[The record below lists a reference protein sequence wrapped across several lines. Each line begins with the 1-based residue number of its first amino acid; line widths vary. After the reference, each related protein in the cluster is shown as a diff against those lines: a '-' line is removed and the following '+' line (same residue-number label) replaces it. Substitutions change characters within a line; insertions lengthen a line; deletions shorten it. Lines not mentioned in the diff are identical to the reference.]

1 MSNLRVTTNLNAET
15 TLQLPKTELRSNFLY
30 LYNRGFKEKPFPFM
44 CRMWIGLIAPE
55 LTKDPRYGK
64 NARFIRDA
72 MKELHKKMPAGLT
85 RLKKIN
91 DNADPHFRV
100 ALPIISSATDVF
112 SSRMRTFIRAIADQ
126 QVEDHHSE
134 KSNELQSQMMGDKD
148 TNEGNFPPRFYKTNE
163 VLAHMGGLNSAG
175 LEALKACLLGVSLE
189 QLGSRSV
196 WFVHLRISKAEAQ
209 QLTNTEWPEIRNVDL
224 YPMMLQWATS
234 SFGQTEGKSPLSSFP
249 ISKIARTLP
258 AVTEADIRT
267 DEYGISIAPD
277 GSPLYL
283 PQKLDQTQK
292 YENLF
297 SQAGYNEAEDDFALA
312 RDDKMGLVAEGAL
325 PRNIPVLIDWVNNK
339 YSFTTTTGMLNVLDL
354 NRYKRAD
361 AAHIMSLL
369 SNHRLTGE
377 LIGRFIPL
385 ARYAGLNIS
394 LDPKKEELQDIEGFD
409 PVAHAAIESAIG
421 DINKY
426 TEEVEKA
433 YNRMNGDEI
442 YLTKL
447 TPDSEYQAYRAVYR
461 WCVKAYDAILAQ
473 LDSVYAHYSVS
484 HVATQMAWLT
494 IIVKYG
500 AQIPETSAKDM
511 QIRQAAL
518 NAKDR
523 KPDPGWEIPSCPLIR
538 KENLILPHQ
547 KKIRHLLQDSPD
559 FAILPVQ
566 AGGGKSFL
574 AITDVLYEIKANR
587 SQPYLIACPAH
598 LVAQYIKEI
607 VYFTQGKLNAIPI
620 NSYSIRRNG
629 LKRLGKML
637 ETAPRNTVV
646 VVDYDVLRYKAQKVC
661 YGTTNVDVYPVIE
674 FLRQFRFGYALLD
687 ESHVVKNA
695 SARTKACL
703 SLISDIP
710 KKRLA
715 SGTMAHDSPSDLAIQ
730 IGMLDPTLFGS
741 RDDFNAKYGEKV
753 SGNRVLQWKPGAQ
766 QQIMEKLKSRI
777 VVAGAMRKEWAAL
790 LPQAEENF
798 HRVDLT
804 EAQREVYNL
813 LFERTMDAIREAAK
827 TSPRLA
833 EFVNG
838 GKKKGG
844 EEGEEGEAD
853 PGDESAQDE
862 FEDED
867 LAAMLNPYLARLEQF
882 ITAPAKDE
890 LGNTILKGEDRVS
903 AKVSKIHE
911 IMRKHMEKGIQGK
924 VLVFTNYTASAE
936 EIYDTL
942 PPDMKEKA
950 ILYIASEKIEAGSA
964 FEHDESKLFMIGV
977 EQSMN
982 TGLNLQFASRLIRVE
997 TVWNPGTLE
1006 QGNSRV
1012 NRPELKAESRR
1023 TRIYFDWVMADRTI
1037 DITKISRLI
1046 SKIVANA
1053 KFENADNP
1061 TYESIPDVPVM
1072 KMTLDTV
1079 QEHNSWGNPDD
1090 PESESTLAVYGN
1102 AYAEYRQCL
1111 YDDYKEYREKHGELK
1126 IERIDEGVTPH
1137 DARLM
1142 HSVPYTPGLE
1152 IYGTDQLGLLRI
1164 DEYLRLDDM
1173 DSREE
1178 EGDEGDDKAEVED
1191 ERRRRQMD
1199 ELIGQ
1204 VVHTDFGEGVIRS
1217 VSFTNRYVRVDLPD
1231 GVAKMRFSATFLI
1244 TRKETSTKD
1253 IRNQLLKEVG
1263 DLPVD
1268 TPIDSPATAIVRDA
1282 KSIRIQ
1288 KEKEEREA
1296 EQEKKRKK
1304 KELQAQMS
1312 IELHVSLIN
1321 GFLSLSYFID
1331 EENPAASNALQ
1342 ALGFTVGQQFYYAK
1356 ISNAQRL
1363 SKQLALWAENGF
1375 MPDPKLKE
1383 LREAF
1388 TSVHTML
1395 QKGKNTPLMNYKFAT
1410 QGQLRNFYRMEHK
1423 PNSDPKLI
1431 KPYPLIEDGQAYLV
1445 LPAHGQ
1451 AGTKQAIRFRAPG
1464 IKWALSDPVLMYFGL
1479 NLNKLVAVAKKIT
1492 EAGIQVTNQKEIN
1505 KAYTKLRRL
1514 KLRDPSE
1521 E

>member
-1 MSNLRVTTNLNAET
+1 MSNLRVTTNLNSDA
-15 TLQLPKTELRSNFLY
+15 TLQLPKNELRSSFLY
-30 LYNRGFKEKPFPFM
+30 LYNRGFKEKPFPFIS
-44 CRMWIGLIAPE
+44 RMWIGLIAPE
-55 LTKDPRYGK
+55 VTRDARYGK
-64 NARFIRDA
+64 NPRFIRDA
-72 MKELHKKMPAGLT
+72 MKDIHKKMPGGLT

-91 DNADPHFRV
+91 DQADPHFKV
-100 ALPIISSATDVF
+100 SLPIISASTDVF
-112 SSRMRTFIRAIADQ
+112 ASRMRTFIRAIADQ
-126 QVEDHHSE
+126 QASDAHDE
-134 KSNELQSQMMGDKD
+134 KANELQMSMIGDKEAS
-148 TNEGNFPPRFYKTNE
+148 EGQFAPRFYKQQE
-163 VLAHMGGLNSAG
+163 VLANMGGLNTAG
-175 LEALKACLLGVSLE
+175 LEALKSCLIGVSLE
-189 QLGSRSV
+189 QTGSRSV

-209 QLTNTEWPEIRNVDL
+209 QLTNSEWQEIRNVDL
-224 YPMMLQWATS
+224 YPLMLGWAQT
-234 SFGQTEGKSPLSSFP
+234 SFGQVEGKSPLSSFP

-258 AVTEADIRT
+258 PVTDADIRT

-283 PQKLDQTQK
+283 PQKLDQTSK

-297 SQAGYNEAEDDFALA
+297 SQAGYNDETDDFALA
-312 RDDKMGLVAEGAL
+312 RADKLGIDVAEGSL

-361 AAHIMSLL
+361 ASHIMSLM
-369 SNHRLTGE
+369 SNKFLTNE
-377 LIGRFIPL
+377 FIGRFVPM
-385 ARYAGLNIS
+385 AVYAGLR
-394 LDPKKEELQDIEGFD
+394 KEVEPTEDELKEIEEFD
-409 PVAHAAIESAIG
+409 PVAAATIKGATH
-421 DINKY
+421 DVHDY
-426 TEEVEKA
+426 VREVEKA
-433 YNRMNGDEI
+433 YDRMNGDDI
-442 YLTKL
+442 YITKL
-447 TPDSEYQAYRAVYR
+447 TPDSEYSAYRAVYR
-461 WCVKAYDAILAQ
+461 WCVKAYDAILNQ
-473 LDSVYAHYSVS
+473 LESVYAHYSVS
-484 HVATQMAWLT
+484 HVAQQLAWLT
-494 IIVKYG
+494 IVVKYG
-500 AQIPETSAKDM
+500 AQVPEVSAKDM
-511 QIRQAAL
+511 QIRHAAM
-518 NAKDR
+518 NQSS
-523 KPDPGWEIPSCPLIR
+523 DPNWEIPSCPLIR

-547 KKIRHLLQDSPD
+547 KKIRCMLKDSPD

-587 SQPYLIACPAH
+587 SQPYLILCPPH
-598 LVAQYIKEI
+598 LVAQYVKEI
-607 VYFTQGKLNAIPI
+607 TYFTQGKLNAIAI
-620 NSYSIRRNG
+620 NTYTIRRNG

-661 YGTTNVDVYPVIE
+661 YGTTNVDVYPIIE

-695 SARTKACL
+695 SARTRACL

-766 QQIMEKLKSRI
+766 QEIMARLKSRI

-813 LFERTMDAIREAAK
+813 LFERTLDAIREAAK

-838 GKKKGG
+838 GKTKLPNG
-844 EEGEEGEAD
+844 EEGELD
-853 PGDESAQDE
+853 PDAGDESAQDE

-882 ITAPAKDE
+882 ITAPARDE
-890 LGNTILKGEDRVS
+890 LGNTLLKGEDRVS
-903 AKVSKIHE
+903 AKVARIHE
-911 IMRKHMEKGIQGK
+911 IMREHMQKGIPGK

-942 PPDMKEKA
+942 PEDMKSKA
-950 ILYIASEKIEAGSA
+950 ILYVASDKIEAGAA

-1072 KMTLDTV
+1072 KMTLQTV
-1079 QEHNSWGNPDD
+1079 QEHNDWGNPDD

-1102 AYAEYRQCL
+1102 AYQEYRQCL

-1126 IERIDEGVTPH
+1126 IERIEEGVVPQ

-1142 HSVPYTPGLE
+1142 HTVPYTPGLE
-1152 IYGTDQLGLLRI
+1152 IYGTDQLGLLRV
-1164 DEYLRLDDM
+1164 DDYLRLDAM
-1173 DSREE
+1173 DTSDDDEA
-1178 EGDEGDDKAEVED
+1178 GDEDDQAEQAD
-1191 ERRRRQMD
+1191 ERKRRLTE
-1199 ELIGQ
+1199 ELVGQ
-1204 VVHTDFGEGVIRS
+1204 IVHTEFGEGVVRS
-1217 VSFTNRYVRVDLPD
+1217 VNFAKRYLRVDFPS
-1231 GVAKMRFSATFLI
+1231 GFAKMQFAATFLI
-1244 TRKETSTKD
+1244 TRKDTSTKD
-1253 IRNQLLKEVG
+1253 IRNQLLKETG
-1263 DLPVD
+1263 DIPVD
-1268 TPIDSPATAIVRDA
+1268 TPIDSPAQSIIQDA
-1282 KSIRIQ
+1282 RSMRIQ
-1288 KEKEEREA
+1288 ERLNQEKLKKEKI
-1296 EQEKKRKK
+1296 QKK
-1304 KELQAQMS
+1304 KELEAQMS

-1321 GFLSLSYFID
+1321 GFLSLSYFPD
-1331 EENPAASNALQ
+1331 ESTPAATNALQ
-1342 ALGFTVGQQFYYAK
+1342 ALGFVMGQQFYYAR
-1356 ISNAQRL
+1356 IPNAQRL
-1363 SKQLALWAENGF
+1363 SKQLALWAENDF
-1375 MPDPKLKE
+1375 RPDPKLKE
-1383 LREAF
+1383 LKDAF

-1431 KPYPLIEDGQAYLV
+1431 KPYPLIEDGEAFLV

-1451 AGTKQAIRFRAPG
+1451 AGTKQAIRFKAPG

-1479 NLNKLVAVAKKIT
+1479 SLSKLVAVSKRIT
-1492 EAGIQVTNQKEIN
+1492 EAGIQVTNAKDIQ
-1505 KAYTKLRRL
+1505 KAYRKLRRT